1 MASMKQGQPIVQ
13 YGPYGSQVTQTY
25 SWQVSDSD
33 RISQVIVRHGYIVD
47 AVGFQ
52 LTRPDGSTH
61 NVQFGGNGGTASTI
75 SLKSGEYVTGFSG
88 QYGYDKDRKQVGI
101 AKIKVY
107 TNMNPQGYG
116 PYGLAEDVDNI
127 TNFESPLQYGW
138 PLVGVFGAAD
148 GYLESIG
155 VFLREDSS

>member
-1 MASMKQGQPIVQ
+1 MASMKQAQPIVQ
-13 YGPYGSQVTQTY
+13 YGPYGSQVTPTY
-25 SWQVSDSD
+25 NWQVSDSD
-33 RISQVIVRHGYIVD
+33 RITQVIVRHGYIVD

-61 NVQFGGNGGTASTI
+61 NVQFGGNGGSESII

-88 QYGYDKDRKQVGI
+88 QYGYYADGNEVTI

-107 TNMNPQGYG
+107 TNLNPQGYG
-116 PYGLAEDVDNI
+116 PYGLAEDVNNI

-138 PLVGVFGAAD
+138 PLAGVFGAANQ
-148 GYLESIG
+148 YLESIG
-155 VFLREDSS
+155 VFLREE

>member
-25 SWQVSDSD
+25 NWKVSDSE
-33 RISQVIVRHGYIVD
+33 RISAVTVNHGYVVD
-47 AVGFQ
+47 AIGFE
-52 LTRPDGSTH
+52 LTKPDGSKY
-61 NVQFGGNGGTASTI
+61 NVRFGSNTPNPANI
-75 SLKSGEYVTGFSG
+75 PMKSGEYPTGFSG
-88 QYGYDKDRKQVGI
+88 QYGYDRDRKQVGI
-101 AKIKVY
+101 VKIKVY
-107 TNMNPQGYG
+107 TNLNPQGYG

-148 GYLESIG
+148 DYLESIG